1 MCYSTTYIHT
11 YKEKCAGCRRRVES
25 NRSRNILQK
34 SELFPWSEQCRVKT
48 SPLAITQKKMTPNI
62 NHFIV
67 LNITTTK
74 YYFYYYYKNNSYYY
88 IQLAKKDLEEK

>member
-1 MCYSTTYIHT
+1 
-11 YKEKCAGCRRRVES
+11 
-25 NRSRNILQK
+25 
-34 SELFPWSEQCRVKT
+34 
-48 SPLAITQKKMTPNI
+48 MTPNI